1 MQEAIEFEAT
11 ISNGNLLIPN
21 SLQNWEGQTVK
32 VFIVPKTEQLDN
44 LDDIFGCIN
53 YTGETKTL
61 EEMEQGILQE
71 AQKIIKRENL

>member
-1 MQEAIEFEAT
+1 MQEAIEFETT

-21 SLQNWEGQTVK
+21 NLQNWEGQTVK
-32 VFIVPKTEQLDN
+32 VFIIPKITEQLDS

-61 EEMEQGILQE
+61 EEMNQGILQE
-71 AQKIIKRENL
+71 A